1 MVRILKRRR
10 KKWHVEIEKNGEH
23 DKMTDLPQ
31 KAEEVV
37 LPDMMTLA
45 KIFMLASKR
54 SYQPIL
60 LFALLLNELQI
71 IPSMLSLI

>member
-1 MVRILKRRR
+1 
-10 KKWHVEIEKNGEH
+10 
-23 DKMTDLPQ
+23 MTQSPQ
-31 KAEEVV
+31 KAVESVE

-45 KIFMLASKR
+45 KILMLASKR

-71 IPSMLSLI
+71 IPGMLGLL